1 MATDNDDEFALP
13 PAHERFAAHFT
24 DPVYEDPA
32 GEFAPFGTDEGA
44 DVLAEWATRRS
55 ELSQS
60 TTLRDL
66 LAEDFDDVDEFLVA
80 QQDEVD
86 VGLDAAVIGAGFT
99 LLRLTG
105 QIDVEG
111 RLILAG
117 ALGRTVAFYGA
128 QPELGQMQ
136 EDLATLPD

>member
-1 MATDNDDEFALP
+1 MSSDDDEFALP
-13 PAHERFAAHFT
+13 PAHKRFAAHFT
-24 DPVYEDPA
+24 DPLYEDPA

-66 LAEDFDDVDEFLVA
+66 LTEDFDDVDEFLA
-80 QQDEVD
+80 GQDDEVD

-111 RLILAG
+111 RMVLAG
-117 ALGRTVAFYGA
+117 ALSRTVEFYGL
-128 QPELGQMQ
+128 QPALGQMQ
-136 EDLATLPD
+136 EDLAALPG